1 MARYTVHDEQLDA
14 RARSL
19 RARYLGGG
27 VFMVQSGSQAGQE
40 YQVDADP
47 NCHGE
52 AAPLAEWRCGC
63 FWGTAG
69 DYAAPG
75 AGHLC
80 SHVRAAGQ
88 LLALAQELAPLATYA
103 SRSPELAV
111 AR

>member
-1 MARYTVHDEQLDA
+1 MARYTVQHEQLDT

-47 NCHGE
+47 YCDGE
-52 AAPLAEWRCGC
+52 PAPMAQWRCGC
-63 FWGTAG
+63 MWGTSG

-75 AGHLC
+75 AGRLC

-88 LLALAQELAPLATYA
+88 LLALAQELAPLAVYA
-103 SRSPELAV
+103 SRSPEMVV